1 MALPNS
7 TAGLWSNVTSATLKK
22 LFRRPA
28 PRDPKLLLG
37 LSPDQV
43 DSLLQLQQHP
53 GWVYYRRAL
62 EELAATQARP
72 LLAGLLV
79 HEEYLFAAG
88 ALEAIRRILALPD
101 TLTTTRSKPDDS
113 PESPGLDQFV
123 NTPWYATARRS
134 GTPG

>member
-1 MALPNS
+1 MASPNS
-7 TAGLWSNVTSATLKK
+7 TDAPLSNVMSAILKK
-22 LFRRPA
+22 LFRRQVPK
-28 PRDPKLLLG
+28 DPKPLLG

-79 HEEYLFAAG
+79 HEEYLFSAG

-101 TLTTTRSKPDDS
+101 TLTTTRSKPDDR

-123 NTPWYATARRS
+123 NTPWYATARARS
-134 GTPG
+134 K